1 MKHGRKRIVG
11 FFVGLTLAAMGV
23 PAVSFGVGNN
33 PQWGQDIPT
42 VQIWGHKGSCSGT
55 KISPYHVITAKH
67 CEIGQGVVISSTSGM
82 TQGDA
87 KSSQLFL
94 NGGNIASKVDY
105 PNADIELITTKVPL
119 QGATSPILLRDNLP
133 VKPYDK
139 SKAPIIMQGL
149 LPDVELTGVGV
160 SLCGQRLV
168 DDNGN
173 VVDNNVKNASCSV
186 ADGEVTL
193 DDTHLRATWS
203 NNKDR
208 TYFGDSGG
216 GIFLNGS
223 LIGVISKA
231 VANKSDATSSGSF
244 VHYQLTQP
252 LITRDVYNWLVA
264 HGAQVTLAAAP
275 QQPQQPK
282 PQGIQV
288 GKSRVGGANRV
299 STSLLLLDRAQ
310 NKSEVVLATGR
321 NFPDGLVAGALAGA
335 TKSGVVLTMGTT
347 AIEPETLS
355 KLKSV
360 GTSKVTIV
368 GGTGAVSQ
376 GVEDSLKAA
385 GIQVVRIAGTDR
397 YDTAFQVFENMKASG
412 KLKLN
417 ARGEPHGVFVAT
429 GKNFPDALAASAAA
443 AKTGTAVVLADTPEQ
458 VNRVAGTQP
467 YAVGGQTFKLMS
479 NMGVSMSGW
488 FDGEDRYD
496 TANKLLNWSEWR
508 GGDTVMVAV
517 GTNFADAL
525 AAGPLAASTGQL
537 LVLANPSSAV
547 LKVPAGVK
555 NLVFIGGEAA
565 NPDKYAVVN

>member
-1 MKHGRKRIVG
+1 MKPVSKRAAA

-23 PAVSFGVGNN
+23 PTVAFGVGNN

-42 VQIWGHKGSCSGT
+42 VHIWSGGASCSGT
-55 KISPYHVITAKH
+55 KISPYHVLTAAH
-67 CEIGQGVVISSTSGM
+67 CYKGSNAGVVITSDSGM
-82 TQGDA
+82 NIWDSNSA
-87 KSSQLFL
+87 KLYHS
-94 NGGNIASKVDY
+94 GGNIASWSLY
-105 PNADIELITTKVPL
+105 PGSGDIALITTRAPL
-119 QGATSPILLRDNLP
+119 SGAVANVVNADNILDQIP
-133 VKPYDK
+133 
-139 SKAPIIMQGL
+139 SMQ
-149 LPDVELTGVGV
+149 VTA
-160 SLCGQRLV
+160 CGQRLV
-168 DDNGN
+168 DSNGN
-173 VVDNNVKNASCSV
+173 PVDGKKYNASCATASST
-186 ADGEVTL
+186 EVYSKYRKIVKLIWT
-193 DDTHLRATWS
+193 
-203 NNKDR
+203 NQVPPI
-208 TYFGDSGG
+208 YFGDSGG
-216 GIFLNGS
+216 GVFANGN
-223 LIGVISKA
+223 LIGVISA
-231 VANKSDATSSGSF
+231 TETVSDGRTGKYMSSNAPE
-244 VHYQLTQP
+244 P
-252 LITRDVYNWLVA
+252 LIDSAVYSWLQA
-264 HGAQVTLAAAP
+264 HGVPLSN
-275 QQPQQPK
+275 QQPQQPQ

-288 GKSRVGGANRV
+288 GKSRIGGITRV
-299 STSLLLLDRAQ
+299 STSTMLLDNAQ

-376 GVEDSLKAA
+376 GVEDSLKSA

-397 YDTAFQVFENMKASG
+397 YDTAFQVFEHMKASG

-417 ARGEPHGVFVAT
+417 ARGEPHVFVAT
-429 GKNFPDALAASAAA
+429 GRDFPDALAASAVA
-443 AKTGTAVVLADTPEQ
+443 AKIGAAVVLADTPEQ
-458 VNRVAGTQP
+458 VNRVVAGTRP
-467 YAVGGQTFKLMS
+467 YAVGAQIDKLMA

-488 FDGEDRYD
+488 FDGKDRYD
-496 TANKLLNWSEWR
+496 TANKLVNWSEWK

-555 NLVFIGGEAA
+555 NLVFIGGEGA
-565 NPDKYAVVN
+565 NPDKYAVIN

>member
-42 VQIWGHKGSCSGT
+42 VQVWFDDAACSGT
-55 KISPYHVITAKH
+55 KISPYHVLTAAH
-67 CEIGQGVVISSTSGM
+67 CIFVKSTEKGTTEFENFHGVVITSNSGM
-82 TQGDA
+82 TMGDA
-87 KSSQLFL
+87 ASSQIFL
-94 NGGNIASKVDY
+94 NGGNISKVSVY
-105 PNADIELITTKVPL
+105 KGADIALITTKVPL
-119 QGATSPILLRDNLP
+119 SGAVANVANADTIFNQIPS
-133 VKPYDK
+133 
-139 SKAPIIMQGL
+139 MQ
-149 LPDVELTGVGV
+149 VTA
-160 SLCGQRLV
+160 CGMRLV
-168 DDNGN
+168 DPNTGQPI
-173 VVDNNVKNASCSV
+173 NNNKTFNASCSTASSTRV
-186 ADGEVTL
+186 YGKYGKTVELIWPNQVSQL
-193 DDTHLRATWS
+193 
-203 NNKDR
+203 
-208 TYFGDSGG
+208 YFGDSGG
-216 GIFLNGS
+216 GVYANGN
-223 LIGVISKA
+223 LIGVLSH
-231 VANKSDATSSGSF
+231 NSEGSSNHRFASGDP
-244 VHYQLTQP
+244 QP
-252 LITRDVYNWLVA
+252 LIDSSVYSWLQA
-264 HGAQVTLAAAP
+264 HGVPLSN

-288 GKSRVGGANRV
+288 GKSRIGGITRV
-299 STSLLLLDRAQ
+299 STSTMLLDNAA

-385 GIQVVRIAGTDR
+385 GIQVERIAGTDR
-397 YDTAFQVFENMKASG
+397 YDTAFQVFDYMKASG

-417 ARGEPHGVFVAT
+417 ARGEPHVFVAT
-429 GKNFPDALAASAAA
+429 GRNFPDALAASAVA
-443 AKTGTAVVLADTPEQ
+443 AKIGAAVVLADTPEQ
-458 VNRVAGTQP
+458 VNRVVAGTRP
-467 YAVGGQTFKLMS
+467 YAVGAQTFSLMA

-488 FDGEDRYD
+488 FDGENRYD
-496 TANKLLNWSEWR
+496 TASKLVNWSEWK

-517 GTNFADAL
+517 GTNYPDAL
-525 AAGPLAASTGQL
+525 AAGALAASTGQL
-537 LVLANPSSAV
+537 LVLANPNSAT
-547 LKVPAGVK
+547 LKVPAGTK
-555 NLVFIGGEAA
+555 NLVFIGGEGA

>member
-23 PAVSFGVGNN
+23 PTLAFGVGNN

-42 VQIWGHKGSCSGT
+42 VQIWSGGFSCSGT
-55 KISPYHVITAKH
+55 KISPYHVLTAAH
-67 CEIGQGVVISSTSGM
+67 CYHGSNGGVVITSNSGM
-82 TQGDA
+82 NLWDSNST
-87 KSSQLFL
+87 KLYHR
-94 NGGNIASKVDY
+94 GGNIASWSLY
-105 PNADIELITTKVPL
+105 PDGRDLALITTKAPL
-119 QGATSPILLRDNLP
+119 SGVTAAVNNTASLP
-133 VKPYDK
+133 TNM
-139 SKAPIIMQGL
+139 SGL
-149 LPDVELTGVGV
+149 QLQA
-160 SLCGQRLV
+160 CGQRLT
-168 DDNGN
+168 DRTGNPIDNGHF
-173 VVDNNVKNASCSV
+173 NASCTSMSYD
-186 ADGEVTL
+186 A
-193 DDTHLRATWS
+193 
-203 NNKDR
+203 NKDAAIKVFESWR
-208 TYFGDSGG
+208 SRFIPTNAPTNGDSGG
-216 GIFLNGS
+216 GIFANGQ
-223 LIGVISKA
+223 LIGVIHGGSNA
-231 VANKSDATSSGSF
+231 SGSNG
-244 VHYQLTQP
+244 LDAS
-252 LITRDVYNWLVA
+252 LITPEAFAWLQQ
-264 HGAQVTLAAAP
+264 HGVPLPAPVPFAQP

-288 GKSRVGGANRV
+288 GKSRIGGITRV
-299 STSLLLLDRAQ
+299 STSTMLLDNAA

-335 TKSGVVLTMGTT
+335 SKSGVVLTMGTT

-355 KLKSV
+355 KLKSM

-368 GGTGAVSQ
+368 GGTGAVSS

-397 YDTAFQVFENMKASG
+397 YDTAFKVYDYMKANG

-417 ARGEPHGVFVAT
+417 ARGEPYGVFVAT
-429 GKNFPDALAASAAA
+429 GRDFPDALAASAVA
-443 AKTGTAVVLADTPEQ
+443 AKIGTAVILADTPEQ
-458 VNRVAGTQP
+458 VNRVAGAQP
-467 YAVGGQTFKLMS
+467 YAVGGQTSRLMS

-488 FDGEDRYD
+488 FDGKDRYD
-496 TANKLLNWSEWR
+496 TANKLVNWSVWR

-565 NPDKYAVVN
+565 NPDKYTVVN

>member
-23 PAVSFGVGNN
+23 PTVAFGVGNN
-33 PQWGQDIPT
+33 PQWGQDISM
-42 VQIWGHKGSCSGT
+42 VQIWSNGISCSGT
-55 KISPYHVITAKH
+55 KISPYHVLTAAH
-67 CEIGQGVVISSTSGM
+67 CYNGSNGGVVITSNSGM
-82 TQGDA
+82 RIWDSNSA
-87 KSSQLFL
+87 KLYH
-94 NGGNIASKVDY
+94 NGGNIASWSLY
-105 PNADIELITTKVPL
+105 PDGRDLALITTKTPL
-119 QGATSPILLRDNLP
+119 SGATSSVILRE
-133 VKPYDK
+133 
-139 SKAPIIMQGL
+139 S
-149 LPDVELTGVGV
+149 LPDSDMTGQGV

-168 DDNGN
+168 DNSGN
-173 VVDNNVKNASCSV
+173 PIDGGKYNASCSV
-186 ADGEVTL
+186 ADGRVTL
-193 DDTHLRATWS
+193 NSTHINTRWS
-203 NNKDR
+203 NGPIPI
-208 TYFGDSGG
+208 YYGDSGG
-216 GIFLNGS
+216 GVFLNGS
-223 LIGVISKA
+223 LIGVISKGA
-231 VANKSDATSSGSF
+231 GVTWEEAWHNGKLVEVAREQYSP
-244 VHYQLTQP
+244 QP

-288 GKSRVGGANRV
+288 GKSRIGGVTRV
-299 STSLLLLDRAQ
+299 STSTMLLDNAQ

-385 GIQVVRIAGTDR
+385 GIQVERIAGANR

-412 KLKLN
+412 KLKLDV
-417 ARGEPHGVFVAT
+417 RGKPYVFVAT
-429 GKNFPDALAASAAA
+429 GKTFPDALAASAVA
-443 AKTGTAVVLADTPEQ
+443 AKIGTAVILADTPEQ
-458 VNRVAGTQP
+458 VNRVAGTHP
-467 YAVGGQTFKLMS
+467 YAVGGQTYSLLA

-488 FDGEDRYD
+488 FDGKDRYD
-496 TANKLLNWSEWR
+496 TANKLVNWSVWR
-508 GGDTVMVAV
+508 GGDSVMVAV

-547 LKVPAGVK
+547 LKVPASVK
-555 NLVFIGGEAA
+555 NLVFIGGEGA

>member
-1 MKHGRKRIVG
+1 M
-11 FFVGLTLAAMGV
+11 
-23 PAVSFGVGNN
+23 
-33 PQWGQDIPT
+33 
-42 VQIWGHKGSCSGT
+42 
-55 KISPYHVITAKH
+55 
-67 CEIGQGVVISSTSGM
+67 
-82 TQGDA
+82 
-87 KSSQLFL
+87 
-94 NGGNIASKVDY
+94 
-105 PNADIELITTKVPL
+105 
-119 QGATSPILLRDNLP
+119 
-133 VKPYDK
+133 
-139 SKAPIIMQGL
+139 
-149 LPDVELTGVGV
+149 GV

-193 DDTHLRATWS
+193 DDTHLNARWS
-203 NNKDR
+203 NNKGR
-208 TYFGDSGG
+208 IYFGDSGG

-231 VANKSDATSSGSF
+231 SASKSGATSPGSF
-244 VHYQLTQP
+244 VHHQLTEP

-288 GKSRVGGANRV
+288 GKSRIGGITRV
-299 STSLLLLDRAQ
+299 STSTMLLDNAQ

-335 TKSGVVLTMGTT
+335 SKSGVVLTMGTT

-376 GVEDSLKAA
+376 GVENSLKAA
-385 GIQVVRIAGTDR
+385 GIQVERIAGTDR
-397 YDTAFQVFENMKASG
+397 YDTAFRVFDYMKANG

-417 ARGEPHGVFVAT
+417 ARGEPHVFVAT
-429 GKNFPDALAASAAA
+429 GRDFPDALAASAVA
-443 AKTGTAVVLADTPEQ
+443 AKIGTAVILADTPEQ
-458 VNRVAGTQP
+458 VNRVAGAHP
-467 YAVGGQTFKLMS
+467 YAVGGQTYSLLA

-488 FDGEDRYD
+488 FDGKDRYD
-496 TANKLLNWSEWR
+496 TANKLVNWSEWR

-537 LVLANPSSAV
+537 LVLANPNANT
-547 LKVPAGVK
+547 LKVPAGTK
-555 NLVFIGGEAA
+555 NLVFIGGEGA